1 MSDRNPPPNF
11 RQLFIILG
19 IFLIIIILIIQLI
32 SFLVDWGITYIP
44 VSWEQKLGSI
54 VVPIYEEKS
63 EDSPQQQVLN
73 QLLDRLES
81 QIDDESIAK
90 RDYRVIYIPEDT
102 VNAFAIPGDVIGV
115 FQGLVEKVNSENE
128 LMMILGHELG
138 HFSHRDHLR
147 GLGKALIIQIAI
159 ATVAGDNTLLSNSI
173 GTITE
178 TISNSHYSRSQEYQA
193 DEYGL
198 MLLNKTY
205 GHVVGATDFFKHL
218 DQKKALNWDFF
229 STHPASK
236 KRVKR
241 LNQLIEQQQYK
252 IGSYSK
258 LDPRLVNN

>member
-1 MSDRNPPPNF
+1 MSDRNSPPNF

-54 VVPIYEEKS
+54 VVPIYEEKA
-63 EDSPQQQVLN
+63 ENSPQQKALN
-73 QLLDRLES
+73 QLLDRLEL
-81 QIDDESIAK
+81 QIDDKSLAK
-90 RDYRVIYIPEDT
+90 RDYRVIYIPENT
-102 VNAFAIPGDVIGV
+102 VNAFALPGDVIGV

-147 GLGKALIIQIAI
+147 GLGKALILQIAI
-159 ATVAGDNTLLSNSI
+159 ATFAGDNSFLSNSI
-173 GTITE
+173 GTLTE
-178 TISNSHYSRSQEYQA
+178 TISNTHYSRSQEYQA

-198 MLLNKTY
+198 RLLNKTY
-205 GHVVGATDFFKHL
+205 GHVAGATDFFKHL

-236 KRVKR
+236 KRIRK
-241 LNQLIEQQQYK
+241 LNQLIQQEQYK